1 MNQVLEK
8 ARDVVVTAVEAIAYE
23 VVEVEWKREQGSWIL
38 RIFIDNPLGQRI
50 SHDDCERVSRQVSAA
65 LDVADVI
72 PHAYALEVSS
82 PGLDRPL
89 RTPEHF
95 RRYVGQKAR
104 VRLRQGVD
112 GRRNFSGEIVSVSS
126 EGQGA
131 TVTLSV
137 DGKEWVLPLAD
148 LDRANLEY
156 QFS

>member
-1 MNQVLEK
+1 MTAQLLEK
-8 ARDVVVTAVEAIAYE
+8 VREIVVPATEAVAYE

-38 RIFIDNPLGQRI
+38 RIFIDNPQGGRI

-65 LDVADVI
+65 LDVSDVI
-72 PHAYALEVSS
+72 PHHYSLEVSS

-95 RRYVGQKAR
+95 RRFIGQKAR
-104 VRLRQGVD
+104 VRLRLGVE
-112 GRRNFSGEIVSVSS
+112 GRRNFSGEIVSVSD
-126 EGQGA
+126 EGKA
-131 TVTLSV
+131 VTLSV